1 MVMEIS
7 DVRKRVE
14 AALEEDERTA
24 DYAIEV
30 IDQDGLITLKGEVS
44 SAEDKQA
51 AEEIASAQ
59 EGIIGVTNALVVVSE
74 SDQIVEPAETSEGE
88 DTSVLI
94 APVASSPTTPGPA
107 GSTVAPHY
115 APGVVVDTEEPSG
128 KEEEVEDQG

>member
-1 MVMEIS
+1 MVLGIS

-51 AEEIASAQ
+51 AEDIASAQ
-59 EGIIGVTNALVVVSE
+59 EGVIAVTNALVVVGEGDELVGTIE
-74 SDQIVEPAETSEGE
+74 SGE
-88 DTSVLI
+88 DEDSGVI
-94 APVASSPTTPGPA
+94 VAPVTSSPTTGPPS

-115 APGVVVDTEEPSG
+115 VPGVVVSTEE
-128 KEEEVEDQG
+128 